1 MHFCAKRGRLG
12 SFNVLL
18 IYKITSTITRI
29 SLNLHS
35 KSEAACLFIRE
46 NVILL
51 KLTLF
56 TLLAYSG
63 KSIHHSHNIARNF

>member
-1 MHFCAKRGRLG
+1 M
-12 SFNVLL
+12 
-18 IYKITSTITRI
+18 ITRI
-29 SLNLHS
+29 SLNLRS

-63 KSIHHSHNIARNF
+63 KSIHHSRNIARNF